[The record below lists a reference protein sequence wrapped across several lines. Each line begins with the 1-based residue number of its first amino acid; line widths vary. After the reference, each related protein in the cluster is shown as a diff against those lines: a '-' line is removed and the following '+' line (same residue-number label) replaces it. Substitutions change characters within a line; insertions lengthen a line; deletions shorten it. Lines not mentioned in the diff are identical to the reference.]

1 MNDAELLEQM
11 RSQRKDIE
19 RVKQLEA
26 DSELLQVYKRALKLA
41 AAEISPV
48 VFLGDQTREKA
59 IYFFQTSE
67 HWLKEAA
74 KEQK

>member
-1 MNDAELLEQM
+1 
-11 RSQRKDIE
+11 
-19 RVKQLEA
+19 
-26 DSELLQVYKRALKLA
+26 LLQVYKRALKLA